1 MPREPMAEDPRRVAQ
16 RAKPSLMHRWS
27 PIRATA
33 FAVGGAFL
41 AARAVFAD
49 ASASTFE
56 FWVRIIVGVAL
67 VVFGLLDLRHH
78 REVRESR
85 SP

>member
-1 MPREPMAEDPRRVAQ
+1 MADDLRRVEQ
-16 RAKPSLMHRWS
+16 DTKPTLMHRWS

-33 FAVGGAFL
+33 FAVGGASL
-41 AARAVFAD
+41 AAGAVFSD
-49 ASASTFE
+49 SSASAFD